1 MLVQSPTRVYRS
13 WVADSRRWNAYLPR
27 TGDIVI
33 ATYPKSGTTW
43 MQQIVSLLVFQ
54 SPEPRPI
61 SEIAPWFDRRELD
74 TTPDAVMKQLDQQTH
89 RRFIKSHVP
98 FDGMP
103 IHDEVKYIHVARDGR
118 DACLS
123 YHNHCCAFGE
133 HALARLD
140 KLGLADETLGRP
152 YPRAPKDPREF
163 FRRWMTE
170 GLNGDPDGMPFGSW
184 FGFERTYWAERHRS
198 NVLMVHYRDMKADL
212 QGEMRRI
219 AGFLDISVTEELW
232 PTLLRA
238 ASFAEMKRHGNQLQT
253 TIARALIGGA
263 ETFFH
268 KGEND
273 RWRNVLTDD
282 DLAIYKARVSASF
295 EPPCAAWLQS
305 GRMGL
310 DGTSLVESS
319 ATKHA

>member
-13 WVADSRRWNAYLPR
+13 WVADSRQWNAYRPR

-43 MQQIVSLLVFQ
+43 MQQIVSLLIFQ
-54 SPEPRPI
+54 SPEPRPV

-74 TTPDAVMKQLDQQTH
+74 ATPDAVMSHLDRQTH

-98 FDGMP
+98 LDGMP

-123 YHNHCCAFGE
+123 YHNHCRAFGE

-140 KLGLADETLGRP
+140 KLGLADETLARP
-152 YPRAPKDPREF
+152 YPRAPEDPRAF

-184 FGFERTYWAERHRS
+184 FGFERTYWAERQRS
-198 NVLMVHYRDMKADL
+198 NLLMVHYRDLKADL
-212 QGEMRRI
+212 QGEMQRI
-219 AGFLDISVTEELW
+219 AGFLDISVPEQLW

-238 ASFAEMKRHGNQLQT
+238 ASFEEMKRNGNQLQT

-273 RWRNVLTDD
+273 RWRGVLTDD
-282 DLAIYKARVSASF
+282 DMAMYEARMRESLAP
-295 EPPCAAWLQS
+295 ECATWLQS
-305 GRMGL
+305 GRL
-310 DGTSLVESS
+310 
-319 ATKHA
+319 ATT